1 MAGSLSSRG
10 LLLGQQESGSELYGP
25 ELSQMSSS
33 GERPEVGLLLVALR
47 EEPLWPGSHRR
58 AGITPE

>member
-1 MAGSLSSRG
+1 MAGSLSSTG
-10 LLLGQQESGSELYGP
+10 LPLSQQESGSELYRP
-25 ELSQMSSS
+25 ELSQTGSS

-47 EEPLWPGSHRR
+47 EEPLWPGSHRP